1 MNSRSVRARLGDR
14 LRRFRGQPET
24 GHVPGDRQARVIAVA
39 ARKGG
44 VGKTTTAVNLA
55 CALARDHGQQ
65 VLLIDLDPQGHVGAA
80 LRSVVGPAAVRL
92 ADVLLA
98 ERPRDLLD
106 AVIPT
111 QIDGLHLTASDK
123 GLGEAE
129 AQLVSRIGRETVLQ
143 TALST
148 AITRYDT
155 ILIDCPPML
164 GTLTHN
170 ALLAAETV
178 LVPCDMS
185 ILALEGV
192 ADLLDAVAT
201 VQTRLRHAIDVLG
214 IVRTRYDGRNTTLN
228 AEVEQALHAN
238 FGDWV
243 LETVIPVNSALAKAQ
258 AAGESIFDFAPRAR
272 GAQAYQ
278 ALATELVRRLDTSS
292 SNI

>member
-1 MNSRSVRARLGDR
+1 MDTRSVRSLLGDR
-14 LRRFRGQPET
+14 LRRLRGQNEPE
-24 GHVPGDRQARVIAVA
+24 HAPGDRKARVIAVA

-55 CALARDHGQQ
+55 CALAQRPDHR

-80 LRSVVGPAAVRL
+80 LRSCIGAASVRISEI
-92 ADVLLA
+92 LLA

-106 AVIPT
+106 AIIPT
-111 QIDGLHLTASDK
+111 SIEGLHVTASDK
-123 GLGEAE
+123 SLGDAE

-143 TALST
+143 TALTT
-148 AITRYDT
+148 AATRYDT

-170 ALLAAETV
+170 ALLAAHAV

-192 ADLLDAVAT
+192 ADLLDAVAV
-201 VQTRLRHAIDVLG
+201 VQTRLRHPIEIEG
-214 IVRTRYDGRNTTLN
+214 ILRTRFDARNTQIN
-228 AEVEQALHAN
+228 ASVGDALTDN

-243 LETVIPVNSALAKAQ
+243 LDTVIPVNSALVKAQ
-258 AAGESIFDFAPRAR
+258 AAGESVFAHAPRAR
-272 GAQAYQ
+272 GAVAYK
-278 ALATELVRRLDTSS
+278 ALADELITRWLS
-292 SNI
+292 

>member
-1 MNSRSVRARLGDR
+1 MSNRGVRARLGDR
-14 LRRFRGQPET
+14 LRRFRGQADA
-24 GHVPGDRQARVIAVA
+24 GHAPGDRQARVIAVA

-55 CALARDHGQQ
+55 CALAQNHDQH
-65 VLLIDLDPQGHVGAA
+65 VLLIDLDAQGHVGAA
-80 LRSVVGPAAVRL
+80 LRNVVDAPTVRL
-92 ADVLLA
+92 SEILLA

-106 AVIPT
+106 AVVPT
-111 QIDGLHLTASDK
+111 RIERLHITASDK

-143 TALST
+143 AALHT

-170 ALLAAETV
+170 ALLAAESV

-192 ADLLDAVAT
+192 ADLLDAVAV
-201 VQTRLRHAIDVLG
+201 VQTRLRHPIDVLG
-214 IVRTRYDGRNTTLN
+214 VLRTRYDGRNTALN
-228 AEVEQALHAN
+228 AAVEGALTAN

-243 LETVIPVNSALAKAQ
+243 LGTVIPVNSALAKAQ

-272 GAQAYQ
+272 GAQAYR
-278 ALATELVRRLDTSS
+278 ALAAELMQIWQSVPR
-292 SNI
+292 

>member
-1 MNSRSVRARLGDR
+1 MDTRSVRSLLGDR
-14 LRRFRGQPET
+14 LRRLRGQNEPEHAAGT
-24 GHVPGDRQARVIAVA
+24 RDAHVIAIA

-55 CALARDHGQQ
+55 CALARRSDHR
-65 VLLIDLDPQGHVGAA
+65 VLLIDLDPQGHVGSA
-80 LRSVVGPAAVRL
+80 LRSCIGDAPVRISEI
-92 ADVLLA
+92 LLS

-111 QIDGLHLTASDK
+111 SIDGLHVTASDK

-143 TALST
+143 SALTTAR
-148 AITRYDT
+148 TRYDT

-170 ALLAAETV
+170 ALLAAHAV

-192 ADLLDAVAT
+192 ADLLDAVAV
-201 VQTRLRHAIDVLG
+201 VQTRLRHPISVEG
-214 IVRTRYDGRNTTLN
+214 ILRTRFDARNTQIN
-228 AEVEQALHAN
+228 ASVGDALTAN

-243 LETVIPVNSALAKAQ
+243 LDTVIPVNSALAKAQ
-258 AAGESIFDFAPRAR
+258 AAGESVFNHAPRAR
-272 GAQAYQ
+272 GALAYQ
-278 ALATELVRRLDTSS
+278 ALADELIQRWQS
-292 SNI
+292 

>member
-1 MNSRSVRARLGDR
+1 MSSRSVRARLGDR
-14 LRRFRGQPET
+14 LRRFRNQPEAE
-24 GHVPGDRQARVIAVA
+24 HAPGDRQARVIAVA

-55 CALARDHGQQ
+55 CALASNHNQQ
-65 VLLIDLDPQGHVGAA
+65 VLLIDLDAQGHVGAA
-80 LRSVVGPAAVRL
+80 LRSAVGASGVRL
-92 ADVLLA
+92 AEVLLSD
-98 ERPRDLLD
+98 RPRDILD

-111 QIDGLHLTASDK
+111 RIDGLHITASDK
-123 GLGEAE
+123 SLGEAE

-143 TALST
+143 IALRT

-155 ILIDCPPML
+155 ILLDCPPML

-170 ALLAAETV
+170 ALVAAESV

-192 ADLLDAVAT
+192 ADLLDAVAV
-201 VQTRLRHAIDVLG
+201 VQTRLRHPIDVLG
-214 IVRTRYDGRNTTLN
+214 ILRTRYDGRNTALN
-228 AEVEQALHAN
+228 ASVEEALEAN

-258 AAGESIFDFAPRAR
+258 AAGESIFDYAPRAR
-272 GAQAYQ
+272 GAVAYRDLAAELMRSWQAG
-278 ALATELVRRLDTSS
+278 
-292 SNI
+292 